1 MTEQTKR
8 MLVFIG
14 SYSEEQDN
22 SLHVYALNE
31 DTGGLS
37 LLNQVSGLI
46 NPTFLSLDTANAR
59 LYSIAEKHTELG
71 KRLGAA
77 VSFEIDPWAGT
88 LKELNRAGTVDATTC
103 HIKRDKHNRY
113 VVVSSYGGGKIGL
126 VSLTAEGQIGEL
138 LDVQEHQGS
147 GPNKDRQEGPHPHSA
162 WFSPDERF
170 VFVPDLGIDRI
181 QIYALDEEKL
191 TLQPHGS
198 AEVHPGAGPRHLAFH
213 PSGQFAYVIN
223 ELDST
228 VTAFRYDAEA
238 GQLTS
243 IAKYSTLPDDYKG
256 ESYCAE
262 IQVSPDGRYVYG
274 SNRGHDSIVVYQVDE
289 VSGQLEVVQ
298 FCSTYGEH
306 PRHFSLS
313 PDGRWLIA
321 ANRDTN
327 NVVTYRVEQDSGKL
341 QPTGQQIT
349 VSKPVCIQ
357 MDYFP
362 VR

>member
-1 MTEQTKR
+1 MTTEKR

-14 SYSEEQDN
+14 SYSEEKDN
-22 SLHVYALNE
+22 SVHVYALDE
-31 DTGGLS
+31 KTGALS
-37 LLNQVSGLI
+37 LLDQVSGLQ
-46 NPTFLSLDTANAR
+46 NPTFLSLDTDNAR
-59 LYSIAEKHTELG
+59 LYSIAERRSEQG
-71 KRLGAA
+71 ERMGAA
-77 VSFEIDPWAGT
+77 VSFEIDPRAGT

-113 VVVSSYGGGKIGL
+113 VVVSSYGGGKVGL
-126 VSLTAEGQIGEL
+126 VSLTADGRIGQL
-138 LDVQEHQGS
+138 LDVHEHQGS

-170 VFVPDLGIDRI
+170 VFVPDLGIDRV
-181 QIYALDEEKL
+181 QIYAIDEDKQKL
-191 TLQPHGS
+191 VPHGS
-198 AEVHPGAGPRHLAFH
+198 AELHPGAGPRHMAFH
-213 PSGQFAYVIN
+213 PSGRYAYVIN

-228 VTAFRYDAEA
+228 VTAFQYDAQA
-238 GQLTS
+238 GQL
-243 IAKYSTLPDDYKG
+243 AYLAHYSTLPGDYKG

-262 IQVSPDGRYVYG
+262 IQISPDGRYVYG
-274 SNRGHDSIVVYQVDE
+274 SNRGHDSIAVYRIDE
-289 VSGQLEVVQ
+289 ASGELAVVQ

-313 PDGRWLIA
+313 PDGKWLIA

-327 NVVTYRVEQDSGKL
+327 NVVTYRVDQESGKL

-349 VSKPVCIQ
+349 VAKPVCIQ